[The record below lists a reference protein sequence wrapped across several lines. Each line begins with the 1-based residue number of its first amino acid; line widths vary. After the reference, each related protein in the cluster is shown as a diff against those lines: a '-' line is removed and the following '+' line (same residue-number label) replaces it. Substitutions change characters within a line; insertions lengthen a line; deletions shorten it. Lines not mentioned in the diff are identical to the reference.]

1 MPHSLLPTPYSL
13 VTMEVRYARSFLI
26 DLKNLEPAAYQRIYN
41 YIFVEFA
48 DKRQLHALPELRQ
61 LDSEGIF
68 YRFTLD
74 NYLFGIELRGEIVK
88 FLRVIPMPD
97 V

>member
-1 MPHSLLPTPYSL
+1 VSL
-13 VTMEVRYARSFLI
+13 EVRYARSFLI
-26 DLKNLEPAAYQRIYN
+26 DLKNLEPSAYERVYDFVFTE
-41 YIFVEFA
+41 FVE
-48 DKRQLHALPELRQ
+48 KWQMRNLPELRR

-68 YRFTLD
+68 HRFTLD
-74 NYLFGIELRGEIVK
+74 NYLIGIEIRGEIIK

>member
-1 MPHSLLPTPYSL
+1 MI
-13 VTMEVRYARSFLI
+13 VEVRYARSFLL
-26 DLKNLEPAAYQRIYN
+26 DLKNLEASAYERVYE
-41 YIFVEFA
+41 FVFTEFPHHWQM
-48 DKRQLHALPELRQ
+48 RTVPELRQ

-68 YRFTLD
+68 HRFTID
-74 NYLFGIELRGEIVK
+74 NYLIAIEVIGEIVK

>member
-1 MPHSLLPTPYSL
+1 
-13 VTMEVRYARSFLI
+13 VNVEVRYARSFLI
-26 DLKNLEPAAYQRIYN
+26 DLKSLEPAAYERVYN
-41 YIFVEFA
+41 FVFVELGA
-48 DKRQLHALPELRQ
+48 NWHLHCLPELRQ
-61 LDSEGIF
+61 LDQQGIF

-74 NYLFGIELRGEIVK
+74 NYLIGIELRGEIVK

>member
-1 MPHSLLPTPYSL
+1 
-13 VTMEVRYARSFLI
+13 MEVRYTRSFLL
-26 DLKNLEPAAYQRIYN
+26 DLKSLEPAAYQRVYDFV
-41 YIFVEFA
+41 FVEFA
-48 DKRQLHALPELRQ
+48 KNGLLHCLPDIRQ
-61 LDSEGIF
+61 LDNEGIF

-74 NYLFGIELRGEIVK
+74 EYLIGIEVRGEIVK